1 MHNVSINIVRK
12 KNIYIHLSQ
21 KIYSTIE
28 SHNANQFSSTELDP
42 SLRASRNNLEKKKP
56 SRLLDSLQTQNAKK
70 RRKRRK
76 ERKKGEERKTVERS
90 SDGAS
95 LGVARG
101 ESLSACEEIS
111 RALSCKFSQ
120 AKTFE
125 RGCAATRQNS
135 RHNCTLNE
143 KFSSLHFGG
152 GSTVFIVRQMRNSAK
167 ASFANDPLTILQMK
181 EARLHHRVYH
191 HVGACIARILK
202 HETRNLKRVFEI
214 RNQEFLDHFVDR
226 KRRGEFLEE
235 ERSMMFLRW
244 LVVSCELPGYS
255 LSLYACALCHVW
267 LVYAWFIVVSYGEY
281 IRGRSSSKENDEF
294 GSPLR
299 DMGHRDWFLYIDI
312 VYIYIYMYTF
322 FFLFFPLIG
331 NVRGNASI
339 VIRFYRWL

>member
-1 MHNVSINIVRK
+1 M
-12 KNIYIHLSQ
+12 
-21 KIYSTIE
+21 
-28 SHNANQFSSTELDP
+28 
-42 SLRASRNNLEKKKP
+42 
-56 SRLLDSLQTQNAKK
+56 
-70 RRKRRK
+70 
-76 ERKKGEERKTVERS
+76 ERS
-90 SDGAS
+90 SGGAS

-167 ASFANDPLTILQMK
+167 ASFANDPLTILQME

-202 HETRNLKRVFEI
+202 HETRNLKRVIEI

-255 LSLYACALCHVW
+255 LSLYACALCHV
-267 LVYAWFIVVSYGEY
+267 
-281 IRGRSSSKENDEF
+281 
-294 GSPLR
+294 
-299 DMGHRDWFLYIDI
+299 
-312 VYIYIYMYTF
+312 
-322 FFLFFPLIG
+322 
-331 NVRGNASI
+331 
-339 VIRFYRWL
+339 

>member
-42 SLRASRNNLEKKKP
+42 SLRASRNTRGFNLEKKKP

-90 SDGAS
+90 SGGAS

-167 ASFANDPLTILQMK
+167 ASFANDPLTILQME

-202 HETRNLKRVFEI
+202 HETRNLKRVIEI

-255 LSLYACALCHVW
+255 LSLYACALCHV
-267 LVYAWFIVVSYGEY
+267 
-281 IRGRSSSKENDEF
+281 
-294 GSPLR
+294 
-299 DMGHRDWFLYIDI
+299 
-312 VYIYIYMYTF
+312 
-322 FFLFFPLIG
+322 
-331 NVRGNASI
+331 
-339 VIRFYRWL
+339 